1 MSGVDLPNK
10 FEAALLNTT
19 LMENEINT
27 AMADKNNI
35 GIELT
40 TIIGNATNTQQ
51 VVINQAKAKAS
62 ADIQN
67 NQAAMASTYNVIVN

>member
-19 LMENEINT
+19 LMDNEINT

-40 TIIGNATNTQQ
+40 TMIGNATNTQQ

-62 ADIQN
+62 ADVQN
-67 NQAAMASTYNVIVN
+67 NQASVTSTYNVIVN